1 MSCSD
6 AFILPGQ
13 LVVHYRGN
21 NSLPCGNNSRQEVT
35 HLDSVISLG
44 VEEIQTISLFINVV
58 GVPISSACTPSEGV
72 KKLTCEHYASGSTA
86 PTTRKSSCA

>member
-44 VEEIQTISLFINVV
+44 VEEIQTISLFVNIV
-58 GVPISSACTPSEGV
+58 GIPISSACSPE
-72 KKLTCEHYASGSTA
+72 
-86 PTTRKSSCA
+86 